1 MKKQMVCPIC
11 QAVNDVEDAAVGCYV
26 LCRNCPHRFYV
37 PVPPLGEKWSDES
50 TPVANVIPDYKA
62 WEQRFNTR
70 EQGMEALVKELRGQ
84 RTIMLGVVAVQFF
97 VGLMVLGMLVL
108 LMKQ

>member
-1 MKKQMVCPIC
+1 MTKVMNCPIC
-11 QAVNDVEDAAVGCYV
+11 QAANDVEDAAVGCYV

-37 PVPPLGEKWSDES
+37 PVPPLGEK
-50 TPVANVIPDYKA
+50 TPQTPAATPNVVPDYKA

>member
-37 PVPPLGEKWSDES
+37 PVPPLGEGLKDE
-50 TPVANVIPDYKA
+50 PPPPPNVVPDYKA
-62 WEQRFNTR
+62 WEQRWTSR
-70 EQGMEALVKELRGQ
+70 AQGIEALAAEMRWQ
-84 RTIMLGVVAVQFF
+84 RMILLALLAAQVVI
-97 VGLMVLGMLVL
+97 GLLVL
-108 LMKQ
+108 SLLLGFGR